1 MSIKEVNVK
10 TAKSIVINRMPFSR
24 FLVNGD
30 ESFIAIENTTGDAQ
44 VEHFETEKEALAFLR
59 A

>member
-44 VEHFETEKEALAFLR
+44 VEHFETEKEA
-59 A
+59 